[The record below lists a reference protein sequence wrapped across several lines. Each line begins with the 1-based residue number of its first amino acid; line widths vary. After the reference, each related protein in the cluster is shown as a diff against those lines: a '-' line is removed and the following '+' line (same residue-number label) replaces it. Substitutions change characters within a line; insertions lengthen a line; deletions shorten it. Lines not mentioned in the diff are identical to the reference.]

1 MQTIRTRTK
10 VLRLRSQD
18 ERGGSAVEFA
28 LVLPVFLLL
37 IVGLIQYGLIFLLH
51 NQLTEAASDAARS
64 AVVSTSQTGATGIA
78 TAALDK
84 DINHD
89 GVGILNTSNGC
100 STAGVTCTV
109 TALPSTDPAC
119 QNIPTTGYACLQ
131 VTVKY
136 DYANHPILGLP
147 FIPTPSTVTGSS
159 TVIIGNGAL
168 TQ

>member
-1 MQTIRTRTK
+1 MQESITRTK
-10 VLRLRSQD
+10 VLRIRRKD

-28 LVLPVFLLL
+28 LILPIFLLL
-37 IVGLIQYGLIFLLH
+37 ILGLIQYGLIFLLH

-64 AVVSTSQTGATGIA
+64 AVVTTSQSGAQDIA
-78 TAALDK
+78 SAALDK

-89 GVGILNTSNGC
+89 GVGLLNTSSGC
-100 STAGVTCTV
+100 STSGITCSV

-131 VTVKY
+131 VTIKY

-159 TVIIGNGAL
+159 TVIIGNGAI
-168 TQ
+168 TR